1 MGLYITSWWA
11 EAGELSSYGSD
22 KMHTGS
28 VAAVFTQVVRHY
40 MHGPPPAVPPDM
52 NCGKAVRIMR
62 ELPATCVIVTSPD
75 GKPEGILTKRDI
87 LRRITYLKDE
97 STPVSSVMTS
107 PLRTIRDNDY
117 LYRGIATMNRNGL
130 RHLPVIDHDGLLCGI
145 LHLKDTLSKSIN
157 RVVEL
162 IESLTHEETRE
173 GLKKVKEA
181 EVEFVEALFEEH
193 VPTPEILKLLTQ
205 INNDIYRGVQAV
217 VQREMRDDGW
227 GDPPVDFCMIVMG
240 AGGRG
245 ESFLTPDQDYGFIL
259 QDYPDSQHM
268 AVDSYFI
275 ELARRI
281 SIMLDEVGIPECKGY
296 VMAVNPQWRK
306 TLTQWKTQ
314 INYWLEHPSQATLRY
329 ADIFFD
335 FRNVTGDSTLSNSLR
350 HYITGAVSNQHVF
363 LREMHLSQKEHGVAL
378 GLFGRLSTAH
388 KNVLDGRIDLKYNGL
403 LPLVESVRLMALKH
417 GTEETATLL
426 RMSSLNKTGFI
437 DEVELEAL
445 RSAFNHLTFLIL
457 RQQRQDFEMGI
468 EARASVSSQSLTKME
483 KNILIESLRSVSDL
497 REKVRMDLTADVV

>member
-1 MGLYITSWWA
+1 M
-11 EAGELSSYGSD
+11 SSYDSD
-22 KMHTGS
+22 KMQTGS

-52 NCGKAVRIMR
+52 DCGKAVRLMR

-75 GKPEGILTKRDI
+75 GKPEGILTELDV
-87 LRRITYLKDE
+87 LRRIAFLKDE
-97 STPVSSVMTS
+97 SAPVSSVMTS
-107 PLRTIRDNDY
+107 PVYSIRDDDY

-130 RHLPVIDHDGLLCGI
+130 RHLPVIDHAGLLCGI

-157 RVVEL
+157 KVVAL

-173 GLKKVKEA
+173 GLKKIKEA

-193 VPTPEILKLLTQ
+193 VPSLEILKLLTQ
-205 INNDIYRGVQAV
+205 INNDTYRRVQSIA
-217 VQREMRDDGW
+217 QREMKDEGW

-240 AGGRG
+240 SGGRG
-245 ESFLTPDQDYGFIL
+245 ENFLTPDQDYGFIL
-259 QDYPDSQHM
+259 EDYPDTQHM
-268 AVDSYFI
+268 AVDSYFM
-275 ELARRI
+275 ELALRM

-335 FRNVTGDSTLSNSLR
+335 FRNITGNSALSNSLR
-350 HYITGAVSNQHVF
+350 HFITKAVCNQHVF
-363 LREMHLSQKEHGVAL
+363 LREMHLMQHEHGVAL
-378 GLFGRLSTAH
+378 GLFGRLATDH
-388 KNVLDGRIDLKYNGL
+388 KNILSGRVELKYCGL
-403 LPLVESVRLMALKH
+403 LPLVESVRLMALKQ
-417 GTEETATLL
+417 GMVETSTLL
-426 RMSSLNKTGFI
+426 RMSSLKKTGFI
-437 DEVELEAL
+437 DKAELEAL

-457 RQQRQDFEMGI
+457 RQQMQDLESGI
-468 EARASVSSQSLTKME
+468 EARTSVSSQSLTKME
-483 KNILIESLRSVSDL
+483 KNILLESLRSVSAL

>member
-1 MGLYITSWWA
+1 
-11 EAGELSSYGSD
+11 
-22 KMHTGS
+22 
-28 VAAVFTQVVRHY
+28 
-40 MHGPPPAVPPDM
+40 
-52 NCGKAVRIMR
+52 
-62 ELPATCVIVTSPD
+62 VIVTSPD

-205 INNDIYRGVQAV
+205 IN
-217 VQREMRDDGW
+217 
-227 GDPPVDFCMIVMG
+227 
-240 AGGRG
+240 
-245 ESFLTPDQDYGFIL
+245 LTPAQDYGFIL
-259 QDYPDSQHM
+259 EDYPDTQHM
-268 AVDSYFI
+268 AVDSYFM
-275 ELARRI
+275 ELALRM

-468 EARASVSSQSLTKME
+468 EARASVSSQSLTNME
-483 KNILIESLRSVSDL
+483 KNILIESLRSVSD
-497 REKVRMDLTADVV
+497 